1 MPDSDDVPSTISEK
15 NARNDK
21 LPGVAFRL
29 KNLTDAQRQAIYRS
43 VTANMQENQLPT
55 SIGTPVDV
63 GTALPR
69 NLPLNPLPAEVTNR
83 IPEVKDLQFGFSGD
97 KLLLADPLYHEV
109 LTVIP

>member
-15 NARNDK
+15 NARDDK
-21 LPGVAFRL
+21 LPVVAFRL
-29 KNLTDAQRQAIYRS
+29 KNLTDEQRQAIYRS
-43 VTANMQENQLPT
+43 VMANMQKNQLPT

-69 NLPLNPLPAEVTNR
+69 NLPLNTLPAEVTNR

-97 KLLLADPLYHEV
+97 KLVLADPLYHEV
-109 LTVIP
+109 LAVIP